1 MNTLAFEIIGVIAF
15 ALSGTM
21 VALKNKMDI
30 IGSVILANITSF
42 GGGVLR
48 DCLIGSLPPKLFV
61 DELYLVYVAI
71 ASASSIILM
80 VLISTFKP
88 FKNGVKSVEFNIILN
103 VMDAIGLAPFCLVGV
118 NNAIAQGYGSNI
130 FMLCVIGCI
139 SGCGG
144 GIMRDILA
152 HQIPI
157 IFRKYIYII
166 PCLVGVTVYV
176 LLLYF
181 EITNAVIAML
191 CASTLIIGGRLAG
204 IFFKINMPVVKIDD
218 TDSGQN
224 TDKN

>member
-30 IGSVILANITSF
+30 IGAIILANITSF

-61 DELYLVYVAI
+61 DSLYLIYVAV
-71 ASASSIILM
+71 ATGSSIIFM
-80 VLISTFKP
+80 VLVTAFKP

-118 NNAIAQGYGSNI
+118 NSAIAQGYGHNI
-130 FMLCVIGCI
+130 FMLCIVGCI

-144 GIMRDILA
+144 GITRDILA

-157 IFRKYIYII
+157 IFRKYIYIL
-166 PCLVGVTVYV
+166 PCLAGVTVYV

-181 EITNAVIAML
+181 ELTNSVIAML

-204 IFFKINMPVVKIDD
+204 IFFKINMPVIKIDD
-218 TDSGQN
+218 PDITQN
-224 TDKN
+224 K